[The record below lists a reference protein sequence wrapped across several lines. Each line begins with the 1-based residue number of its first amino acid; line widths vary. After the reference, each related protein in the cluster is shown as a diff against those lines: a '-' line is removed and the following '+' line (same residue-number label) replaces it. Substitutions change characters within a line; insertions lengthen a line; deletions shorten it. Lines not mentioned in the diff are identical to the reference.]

1 MGLQKRS
8 STVTVIP
15 EAPSR
20 SKAPGDG
27 LRVERQIKA
36 DRPGEADG
44 RRSGRPEEPRLG
56 SPAAPDHRDGT
67 AVPAQSVA
75 CWLGQKPPPLAR
87 PGFHSV
93 TGNSPLTSAPP
104 TDDPSSRVMSY

>member
-1 MGLQKRS
+1 M
-8 STVTVIP
+8 
-15 EAPSR
+15 
-20 SKAPGDG
+20 
-27 LRVERQIKA
+27 ERQIKA

-44 RRSGRPEEPRLG
+44 RRSRRPEEPRLG

-67 AVPAQSVA
+67 AVPAQSVV

-93 TGNSPLTSAPP
+93 TGNSLSFLHPLQIIPVPVSCH
-104 TDDPSSRVMSY
+104 TDAVLS